1 MVNKHKILF
10 LTVVEAEEFEVM
22 TLADL
27 VSGRNP
33 LPSLQGAV
41 FSLCPHR
48 VESTRVKI
56 PALVGSIFYSH
67 LGSFLCHFNHVAL
80 LESVCVCFPY
90 QVSTMVKLKLTSSMN
105 AEYCQRQ

>member
-10 LTVVEAEEFEVM
+10 LTGVEAEEFEVM

-27 VSGRNP
+27 LSGRNP

-48 VESTRVKI
+48 VESSRGFSGVSSTRALI
-56 PALVGSIFYSH
+56 PFMRAPL
-67 LGSFLCHFNHVAL
+67 LGPDCKQ
-80 LESVCVCFPY
+80 P
-90 QVSTMVKLKLTSSMN
+90 TS
-105 AEYCQRQ
+105 R